1 MNPIKAVNL
10 GGWFVLEKWMK
21 PSLFEEYSI
30 NARCETSFV
39 TEHPHAKEAL
49 ENHWKTWIKQEDIR
63 WLKNQ
68 GIDLVRIP
76 IPWWLFPER
85 YQFPYPYHSPLK
97 YLDEAMDF
105 IHQEGMKVMLD
116 LHTAP
121 GSQNGFDNGGID
133 GVLTWHHDQKN
144 IDITLDVLED
154 IAMRYKNHPAL
165 HSLQVLNEPHW
176 TIDMAI
182 MQDFYLRAYNRI
194 RPILPKNIAIV
205 FHDSF
210 RFEPWKEFFTLH
222 KMENVILD
230 THRYQC
236 FSEEFFKMTAEEF
249 IAYPQTLLKSL
260 KSMEEVIPVMVGE
273 WSLGARQYDYPEG
286 REAFEK
292 AFANAQL
299 DAYNQ
304 ITGWVFWSYKIND
317 YQSGWNFRGLIE
329 RGILK
334 P

>member
-1 MNPIKAVNL
+1 
-10 GGWFVLEKWMK
+10 
-21 PSLFEEYSI
+21 
-30 NARCETSFV
+30 
-39 TEHPHAKEAL
+39 
-49 ENHWKTWIKQEDIR
+49 
-63 WLKNQ
+63 
-68 GIDLVRIP
+68 
-76 IPWWLFPER
+76 
-85 YQFPYPYHSPLK
+85 
-97 YLDEAMDF
+97 
-105 IHQEGMKVMLD
+105 
-116 LHTAP
+116 
-121 GSQNGFDNGGID
+121 
-133 GVLTWHHDQKN
+133 
-144 IDITLDVLED
+144 
-154 IAMRYKNHPAL
+154 
-165 HSLQVLNEPHW
+165 
-176 TIDMAI
+176 
-182 MQDFYLRAYNRI
+182 
-194 RPILPKNIAIV
+194 
-205 FHDSF
+205 
-210 RFEPWKEFFTLH
+210 
-222 KMENVILD
+222 MENVILD